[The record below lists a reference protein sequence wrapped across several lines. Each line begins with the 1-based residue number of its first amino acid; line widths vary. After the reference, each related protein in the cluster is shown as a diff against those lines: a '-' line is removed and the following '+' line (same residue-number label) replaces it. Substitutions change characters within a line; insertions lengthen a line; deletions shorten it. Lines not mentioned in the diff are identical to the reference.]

1 MEIDEDLYFD
11 VPNFLNKYE
20 AYQVLEISRKD

>member
-1 MEIDEDLYFD
+1 MEIDEDLYLD
-11 VPNFLNKYE
+11 VSNILKKYE

>member
-11 VPNFLNKYE
+11 VSNFLNKYE